1 MPQSRQIVHT
11 SAHGGDGFRLGVLV
25 LISEWGGRRIRV
37 ALLDWSDKIF
47 KDDPV
52 D

>member
-1 MPQSRQIVHT
+1 MPQSRQIVYT
-11 SAHGGDGFRLGVLV
+11 SVHGGDGFRFGVLV
-25 LISEWGGRRIRV
+25 LTSEWVGRRIRV
-37 ALLDWSDKIF
+37 ALLDLSDKKF